1 MNHGFEERILYSAG
15 LDALVRGFLKGM
27 LTGLVRLTGAGSASL
42 FLMDPETGELVLDQ
56 CYHAQGFPA
65 QGVPSEAGCS
75 DISVPLCVKEKIFGV
90 LNLSDKLAFGGF
102 SGPDE
107 ALAVSVCRHTDRIIE
122 DLFDFWRMRH
132 ENASLHRENQLLDK
146 YSAVGRMAVGLVPKI
161 NGPLE
166 TLSSRTDQL
175 MQACS
180 PDTEARR
187 YLEEMKEG
195 FSRIG
200 RLTGRLLDEAPFDPS
215 PRPVGLNRLLD
226 ESVETLKLRVDKA
239 IRISRSYDPDL
250 PPLPDIGLEHVFVNI
265 IKNALEAMPQ
275 GGELN
280 IAPAMDKNG
289 IRISFTDTGTGIPFQ
304 CADRIFEPFFTTKEL
319 KGSGLGL
326 SISREIVRTCGGSIE
341 VQSFP
346 GKGSSFTV
354 VIPLTKVIPQNI

>member
-1 MNHGFEERILYSAG
+1 MNQGFEERILYSAE

-27 LTGLVRLTGAGSASL
+27 LTGLMRLTGAGNASL
-42 FLMDPETGELVLDQ
+42 FLTDPETGELVLDQ
-56 CYHAQGFPA
+56 CYRAHGFAGQSAPA
-65 QGVPSEAGCS
+65 REGCS
-75 DISVPLCVKEKIFGV
+75 DISVPLCVRDNIFGV
-90 LNLSDKLAFGGF
+90 LNLSDKCAPGGF
-102 SGPDE
+102 SEPDE
-107 ALAVSVCRHTDRIIE
+107 ALSVSVCRYADRIIE
-122 DLFDFWRMRH
+122 DLFAFWRMRH
-132 ENASLHRENQLLDK
+132 ENASLHRETELLDR
-146 YSAVGRMAVGLVPKI
+146 YSTVGRMAVGLAPKI
-161 NGPLE
+161 KGPLE
-166 TLSSRTDQL
+166 TLRLRTDQL
-175 MQACS
+175 MVASS
-180 PDTEARR
+180 PDTGALR

-200 RLTGRLLDEAPFDPS
+200 RLTDRLLREAPFDPS
-215 PRPVGLNRLLD
+215 PSPVGLNRLLD

-280 IAPAMDKNG
+280 ISTAMDKNG

-304 CADRIFEPFFTTKEL
+304 CEDRIFEPFFTTKEL

-341 VQSFP
+341 VKSFP

-354 VIPLTKVIPQNI
+354 VIPLAKIIPQKI